1 MRSACYLET
10 SAPTAATRP
19 TWQSKVILLSDR
31 TSTRLNRLIWS
42 VTLHSE
48 LCLTVLNI
56 TPVVIVY
63 PSDSV
68 FEGDVVEVICRVVD
82 GPDVEVFL
90 TKDKRI
96 LKKVPGKALSHMFT
110 AQERDSG
117 EYVCKAEW
125 GNIQKE
131 NYKTIKVKG
140 KTLSLW
146 YKKKHSCLIHFVE
159 KPMTICNAFCF
170 LPPTELFS
178 KPKLILEPVDLFE
191 GDRFKLTCKVTI
203 YVPQK
208 IDNNILTYSFYRD
221 NTKIITSNSYISM
234 AHPNMNGNYTCKAN
248 ASSLGN
254 SFIKESQALVVK
266 AKGKPLLRTWCL

>member
-1 MRSACYLET
+1 M
-10 SAPTAATRP
+10 
-19 TWQSKVILLSDR
+19 
-31 TSTRLNRLIWS
+31 
-42 VTLHSE
+42 TLHSE

-140 KTLSLW
+140 KTLSL
-146 YKKKHSCLIHFVE
+146 
-159 KPMTICNAFCF
+159 
-170 LPPTELFS
+170 
-178 KPKLILEPVDLFE
+178 
-191 GDRFKLTCKVTI
+191 
-203 YVPQK
+203 
-208 IDNNILTYSFYRD
+208 
-221 NTKIITSNSYISM
+221 
-234 AHPNMNGNYTCKAN
+234 
-248 ASSLGN
+248 
-254 SFIKESQALVVK
+254 
-266 AKGKPLLRTWCL
+266 